1 MYTYTVLRGHDKNF
15 TIPSLYNKFPLPR
28 YFFQQIFHSIF
39 LARKEKKKGKEKN
52 EDEIKIGK
60 KGRQFL
66 HYPPACN
73 GNSRVRFPRSPG
85 NTVIEFLL

>member
-39 LARKEKKKGKEKN
+39 LARKEKKKKEKRRT
-52 EDEIKIGK
+52 KT
-60 KGRQFL
+60 R
-66 HYPPACN
+66 
-73 GNSRVRFPRSPG
+73 
-85 NTVIEFLL
+85 